1 MQPPQTPWQLLEEQ
15 QCLLMP
21 ERSEQSGAEKKP
33 SEVEKKPSEAEKK
46 PSEVEK
52 KPGAQ
57 HLRLQ
62 HFRRQRTLE
71 RAAQWEVERKTGAP
85 HLQPLHLQCLHLQR
99 LRQQLEVGEGF
110 GARHQGEG

>member
-1 MQPPQTPWQLLEEQ
+1 MQPPQTPWQPLEEQ

-21 ERSEQSGAEKKP
+21 ERSEQ
-33 SEVEKKPSEAEKK
+33 SEAEKK

-85 HLQPLHLQCLHLQR
+85 HLQPQHLQCLHLQR

-110 GARHQGEG
+110 GARRQSPAVSR

>member
-1 MQPPQTPWQLLEEQ
+1 LQPPQTPWQPLEEQ

-33 SEVEKKPSEAEKK
+33 SEVEKKPSE
-46 PSEVEK
+46 VEK

-62 HFRRQRTLE
+62 HLRLQHLRRQRTLE

-99 LRQQLEVGEGF
+99 LQPQLEVGEGF
-110 GARHQGEG
+110 GAQSPAVSR

>member
-1 MQPPQTPWQLLEEQ
+1 MQPPQTPWQPLEEQ

-33 SEVEKKPSEAEKK
+33 SEVEKKP
-46 PSEVEK
+46 
-52 KPGAQ
+52 GAQ

-62 HFRRQRTLE
+62 HLRRQRTLE
-71 RAAQWEVERKTGAP
+71 RAAQWEVERTTGAP